1 MVSATKWADA
11 MAEETPENRRELAAG
26 ERRPRR
32 RHSLA
37 QKLAIVR
44 ECLEPGASLAG
55 VALAHRVNANMV
67 RKWVVKYRQ
76 GGYGQPP
83 EAGTAILPV
92 VVKRPPASRSPLPA
106 AAAKAPIEIELARGV
121 VRFSGAIDRAVLQLL
136 VEALAV

>member
-1 MVSATKWADA
+1 MDD
-11 MAEETPENRRELAAG
+11 ETRENGSGLTAG
-26 ERRPRR
+26 TRRPRR

-37 QKLAIVR
+37 LKLAIVR

-83 EAGTAILPV
+83 APGMAILPV
-92 VVKRPPASRSPLPA
+92 VVKRPSAARSPLPA
-106 AAAKAPIEIELARGV
+106 AERQPTIEIELARGV
-121 VRFSGAIDRAVLQLL
+121 VRFSGAIDRVVLRLL
-136 VEALAV
+136 VEALAM

>member
-1 MVSATKWADA
+1 MK
-11 MAEETPENRRELAAG
+11 EETQAKGSGPSTRQRRS
-26 ERRPRR
+26 RR

-37 QKLAIVR
+37 QKVAIAR

-83 EAGTAILPV
+83 EPGTAMLPV
-92 VVKRPPASRSPLPA
+92 VVKRPSTSRSPVPA
-106 AAAKAPIEIELARGV
+106 AGTNPMIEIELARGV

-136 VEALAV
+136 IEALAD